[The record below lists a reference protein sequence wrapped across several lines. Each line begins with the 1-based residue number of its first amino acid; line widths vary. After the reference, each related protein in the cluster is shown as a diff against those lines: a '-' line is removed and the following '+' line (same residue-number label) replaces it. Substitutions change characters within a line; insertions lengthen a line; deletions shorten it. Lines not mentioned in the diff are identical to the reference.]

1 MMDILVPCRDGE
13 NNPSLVYTLRSI
25 EKNVPHRKI
34 WLAGGKPSWVSD
46 EIGFIRSE
54 QFGSP
59 YTNVHNNLRAALRVP
74 ELADEFLYFNDDFY
88 VLRPVTSIPPLFE
101 GTLAERVD
109 RLRRTSLGE
118 YTRGAELTLE
128 LLTKAGFEKPLNY
141 DLHVPMP
148 MTKIGLDD
156 TLGFIERSGRTFWP
170 HMRSIYGALNGLD
183 EHAEQMADVKIT
195 TQIGRPSPEET
206 YLSTSLRSLVTGSA
220 GWHLRKTFF
229 TPSRYESEASTTL
242 PSYA

>member
-1 MMDILVPCRDGE
+1 MDILIPCRDGE
-13 NNPSLVYTLRSI
+13 NNPSLVYALRSI

-46 EIGFIRSE
+46 EIGHIPTV

-59 YTNVHNNLRAALRVP
+59 YTNVHNNLRAALSVP

-88 VLRPVTSIPPLFE
+88 VLRPVTEIPALYE

-109 RLRRTSLGE
+109 RLRRASLGS
-118 YTRGAELTLE
+118 YTLGAELTLD
-128 LLTKAGFEKPLNY
+128 LLTKAGFDKPLNY

-148 MTKIGLDD
+148 MTKLGLED
-156 TLGFIERSGRTFWP
+156 TLGFIERSGHTFWP
-170 HMRSIYGALNGLD
+170 HMRSIYGALNELD
-183 EHAEQMADVKIT
+183 GHAEQMADVKIT
-195 TQIGRPSPEET
+195 TQIGRPSPQDT
-206 YLSTSLRSLVTGSA
+206 YLSTSIRSLVTGSS
-220 GWHLRKTFF
+220 GWVLRKQFF
-229 TPSRYESEASTTL
+229 APSRYESGASTTL